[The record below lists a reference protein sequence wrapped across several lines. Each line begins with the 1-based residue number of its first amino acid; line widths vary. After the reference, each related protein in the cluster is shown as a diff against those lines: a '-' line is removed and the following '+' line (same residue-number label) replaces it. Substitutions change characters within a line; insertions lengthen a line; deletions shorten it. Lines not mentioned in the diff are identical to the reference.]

1 MQRCHTAKDRELPDT
16 ALSALPL
23 EPVPSTTDQ
32 VFRTL
37 YAAVI
42 SLRLPPGTKVSEAE
56 IAKQLDVSRQPVRDA
71 FFRLSKLGFLS
82 IRPQRA
88 TLVTRISTR
97 AVHDAIFVRGALEA
111 ECVEATCHR
120 HSAADLAELRTLLDR
135 EKAAIGSSNPE
146 DFHAEDDAFHQALCR
161 IAGHAHVW
169 EIIQEQKAHMDR
181 VRYLTL
187 STERR
192 ISVLAE
198 HGEILTAVEAR
209 DGTAA
214 RALVRAH
221 ISSVASALDAIRA
234 EHPDRF
240 EDH

>member
-1 MQRCHTAKDRELPDT
+1 MPDT
-16 ALSALPL
+16 ALSALPF

-97 AVHDAIFVRGALEA
+97 AVHDAIFVRGALET
-111 ECVEATCHR
+111 ECVEAVCQRRSET
-120 HSAADLAELRTLLDR
+120 DLAELHALLAS

-146 DFHAEDDAFHQALCR
+146 DFHAEDDAFHQTLCR

-198 HGEILTAVEAR
+198 HGEILAAIEAR
-209 DGTAA
+209 DGPLA
-214 RALVRAH
+214 RELVRAH
-221 ISSVASALDAIRA
+221 ISSVAGALDAIRA

-240 EDH
+240 EDHAG